1 MAHARAPSA
10 KRLDCSSAEN
20 VEDRN
25 GATEDREDE
34 THAEQG
40 GRVSTVRTTVTSS
53 RGRCEGHAKESQR
66 TETNSQPDAR
76 EQRPTANQMPENRG
90 QQPTRCH
97 WRAVCTVLTPGEHLI
112 AIPEAKEPGN

>member
-1 MAHARAPSA
+1 MDVEHSLDLYIGNSHLDLCSVWCAFSAIKRNYFPQFASSLWYTGVLPPLAHARAPSA

-40 GRVSTVRTTVTSS
+40 GRVCLHVGVILQISF
-53 RGRCEGHAKESQR
+53 
-66 TETNSQPDAR
+66 P
-76 EQRPTANQMPENRG
+76 
-90 QQPTRCH
+90 
-97 WRAVCTVLTPGEHLI
+97 
-112 AIPEAKEPGN
+112 